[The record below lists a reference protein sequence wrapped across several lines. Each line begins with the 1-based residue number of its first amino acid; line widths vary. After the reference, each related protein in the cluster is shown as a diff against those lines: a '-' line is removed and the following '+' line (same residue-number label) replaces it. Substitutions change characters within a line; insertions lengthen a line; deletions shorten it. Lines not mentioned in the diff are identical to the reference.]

1 MESSKKK
8 TAVKKQKTEEEKR
21 TVTET
26 VLKKRKA
33 KNNKTRAQKAAIPIQ
48 SRKTKRTKMTKTA
61 NRSPR
66 RGSDDRAKR
75 PRNRRLLPMRL
86 KRNSFT
92 KRPRYSC
99 AIWHL
104 PSLNRT
110 SRRSQR
116 TTTDSSVSLC
126 PILLL
131 REVFSDAVGSLSN
144 PMSMFARSATLYKI
158 SKYEIKINISI

>member
-1 MESSKKK
+1 MQSKKK
-8 TAVKKQKTEEEKR
+8 TATRPQKMAEEKR
-21 TVTET
+21 TVMETET
-26 VLKKRKA
+26 ARKKRETR
-33 KNNKTRAQKAAIPIQ
+33 NNRTLAQKAAIPTR
-48 SRKTKRTKMTKTA
+48 SRKTKRTTRTKTA
-61 NRSPR
+61 SRSLR
-66 RGSDDRAKR
+66 RGSADRAKR

-104 PSLNRT
+104 RSLNRT

-126 PILLL
+126 PIQLP
-131 REVFSDAVGSLSN
+131 RGVFSDAVGSLSSH
-144 PMSMFARSATLYKI
+144 MSMFARSATLCKI
-158 SKYEIKINISI
+158 SKYNT